1 MVEYWTCPN
10 CGSEMKKNSF
20 ITTPCFVCP
29 KCGCSIEAKERNF
42 HLGSD
47 CPNCHR
53 FLDNTIECTH
63 CGYDL
68 GSDFE

>member
-1 MVEYWTCPN
+1 MEELWTCPN
-10 CGSEMKKNSF
+10 CGAEMRKFTNVS
-20 ITTPCFVCP
+20 TPYYVCP
-29 KCGCSIEAKERNF
+29 KCGCSLEAKERNF
-42 HLGSD
+42 HLGAD

-53 FLDNTIECTH
+53 SLDNAVECPY

>member
-1 MVEYWTCPN
+1 MEELWTCPN
-10 CGSEMKKNSF
+10 CGNEMEKNSY

-29 KCGCSIEAKERNF
+29 KCGCSLEARERNF
-42 HLGSD
+42 NLGSD

-53 FLDNTIECTH
+53 YLDSAIECTH